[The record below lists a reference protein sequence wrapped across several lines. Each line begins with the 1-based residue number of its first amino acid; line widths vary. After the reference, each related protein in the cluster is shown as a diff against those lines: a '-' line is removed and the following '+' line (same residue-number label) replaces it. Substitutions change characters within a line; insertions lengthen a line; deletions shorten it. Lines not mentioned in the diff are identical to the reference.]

1 MKISQVTPNPT
12 IALFIQTY
20 VSERPS
26 YTNKLPLDDEQALF
40 TFLEEAADETGL
52 FVVEEADEIQMLL
65 LCISYSEDRYKV
77 IGPIVKNGYEPTKET
92 FKQLFDAITAQHYQ
106 PSTYYFAFTAQ
117 HALIKTFMKTIG
129 ASYTF
134 TDYHLETSQDLGET
148 QNLHHMI
155 PYSKA
160 YYRYFQRL
168 HEDTF
173 THNAM
178 TANEIVTSLDDQHE
192 LVLYMA
198 EGILKGYLYL
208 IYDESE
214 RHAEIKYFSSHADYR
229 LKGIAF
235 DLIQHAIHR
244 ALTRP
249 EIERV
254 YFKIRSKNHKLV
266 ERFHELGFNISSEY
280 QKFKIYK

>member
-1 MKISQVTPNPT
+1 
-12 IALFIQTY
+12 
-20 VSERPS
+20 
-26 YTNKLPLDDEQALF
+26 
-40 TFLEEAADETGL
+40 
-52 FVVEEADEIQMLL
+52 
-65 LCISYSEDRYKV
+65 
-77 IGPIVKNGYEPTKET
+77 
-92 FKQLFDAITAQHYQ
+92 
-106 PSTYYFAFTAQ
+106 
-117 HALIKTFMKTIG
+117 
-129 ASYTF
+129 
-134 TDYHLETSQDLGET
+134 
-148 QNLHHMI
+148 
-155 PYSKA
+155 
-160 YYRYFQRL
+160 
-168 HEDTF
+168 
-173 THNAM
+173 M

-208 IYDESE
+208 IYDELE

>member
-1 MKISQVTPNPT
+1 MKISQVTPNQA
-12 IALFIQTY
+12 IASFIQTY
-20 VSERPS
+20 VTERPS

-40 TFLEEAADETGL
+40 TFLSEAADETGL
-52 FVVEEADEIQMLL
+52 FVVEEAQEIQMLL

-77 IGPIVKNGYEPTKET
+77 IGPIVKTGYEPTKET
-92 FKQLFDAITAQHYQ
+92 FKQLFDTVTAQHQQ

-160 YYRYFQRL
+160 YYRYFQKL

-178 TANEIVTSLDDQHE
+178 TAKEIIASLDDNHE

-208 IYDESE
+208 IYDKTE

-244 ALTRP
+244 ALNRD

-266 ERFHELGFNISSEY
+266 ERFHELGFTITSEY